1 MFHALIWVFVVSLL
15 AVWSFV
21 AWASHGLVGWVAAQA
36 GTVSVA
42 AVGGL
47 TLPAWL
53 APWVPAEWITWMHAV
68 ITAAAPTIDAWLTQA
83 PSAVGWLSAGV
94 WVVWALGALALL
106 LLGGALSALVALV
119 RRSTAAPLSTAPQ
132 APA

>member
-1 MFHALIWVFVVSLL
+1 MFHALIWLLVVSLL
-15 AVWSFV
+15 AVWSLG
-21 AWASHGLVGWVAAQA
+21 AWVSHGLVAWVAAQA

-53 APWVPAEWITWMHAV
+53 APWVPTEWIAV
-68 ITAAAPTIDAWLTQA
+68 MQALITAAAPTIDAWLTQA
-83 PSAVGWLSAGV
+83 PSAVGWLTAGV
-94 WVVWALGALALL
+94 WVVWALGALALVL
-106 LLGGALSALVALV
+106 VGGALSALVAVV
-119 RRSTAAPLSTAPQ
+119 RRSTAAPLPSAPQ